1 MDYTRYFYK
10 QRFFFNSAS
19 VLLNF
24 SWIDLQI
31 LLRCYLI
38 HITIIILRHIHLVY
52 LCPCLGL
59 GLFTPYL
66 CDVVFIFSL
75 IFIVIN
81 QIISFKQTYL
91 FFVQFLQ
98 YLLLDLDD
106 NLNEKNQQFSN
117 NKRIVSGCC
126 LGFTWF
132 FANFSLALIVKVLLI
147 KKACISKLYS
157 ILFCYALKTKVI

>member
-106 NLNEKNQQFSN
+106 NLNEKKQQFSN
-117 NKRIVSGCC
+117 NKRSVSGCC

-147 KKACISKLYS
+147 KKRVFQNFTQYFFIML
-157 ILFCYALKTKVI
+157 